1 MKTLKIYLVIPLIA
15 FIMMSFSQCSGE
27 KFDSKAPATITQSFY
42 QNWVGGVP
50 GSKGTLVTIK
60 LNTPEKEVVFDSIY
74 FNGAIVKLKTSSH
87 EKGITL
93 TGNFMADS
101 KQNDIVM
108 EGDPKKEIG
117 NTPTKKIREIPFD
130 LEPGEAIISYKI
142 RNKTRYYKLVGIKK
156 SKSLFYQ

>member
-50 GSKGTLVTIK
+50 GSRGTLVTIK
-60 LNTPEKEVVFDSIY
+60 LNTPEKEVIFDSIY
-74 FNGAIVKLKTSSH
+74 FNGAIVKLKTSSN
-87 EKGITL
+87 ESGITL
-93 TGNFMADS
+93 TGNFMANS

-108 EGDPKKEIG
+108 EGDPKKELG
-117 NTPTKKIREIPFD
+117 NTPTKKTHEIPFE
-130 LEPGEAIISYKI
+130 LKQGEAIISYKI
-142 RNKTRYYKLVGIKK
+142 KNKTRYYKLVGIKK
-156 SKSLFYQ
+156 TKSLFYQ